1 MNLKNILIIVF
12 ALALVGGIIAAKKSK
27 TVSSLSE
34 VVASDPKCLTES
46 SPLACYEKFY
56 ADLVAKAGVEKAF
69 ADLRTR
75 YESDS
80 FVRSQCHPLTHVLG
94 NSAVKLYPQV
104 SSAFSHGDAFCWSGY
119 YHGVMEGIV
128 GNVGEEK
135 ILAELNNICADIPGK
150 AVYSFDYYNCVHGLG
165 HGLMALKNIELFES
179 LETCNT
185 LVGGWEKSSCY
196 SGVFMENV
204 IVDNKNHFTKYLKP
218 SEPLYPCNAVADQ
231 YKTSCYLM
239 QTSYMLKVSGN
250 DFAKVF
256 SLCRKSDKG
265 YENLCFQSLG
275 RDASGQSVS
284 NAEQTKATCDLG
296 ASYDEKSN
304 CVVGAVKD
312 FISYYHSDIEAKNF
326 CSILSEDLGKV
337 CLDTAVAYYRSF

>member
-196 SGVFMENV
+196 SGVFM
-204 IVDNKNHFTKYLKP
+204 
-218 SEPLYPCNAVADQ
+218 
-231 YKTSCYLM
+231 
-239 QTSYMLKVSGN
+239 
-250 DFAKVF
+250 
-256 SLCRKSDKG
+256 
-265 YENLCFQSLG
+265 
-275 RDASGQSVS
+275 
-284 NAEQTKATCDLG
+284 
-296 ASYDEKSN
+296 
-304 CVVGAVKD
+304 
-312 FISYYHSDIEAKNF
+312 
-326 CSILSEDLGKV
+326 
-337 CLDTAVAYYRSF
+337 